1 MKKYKIAQIIILIG
15 IVYFLLMAYLF
26 TLIKSVHI
34 DFETTISNGVFES
47 KINWITPIPKIKKIS
62 FPLAKIEQVTLREDK
77 TTNNITSYSL
87 EFKYFNKFNSSIP
100 ATSNISLMS
109 KEYEYAQKIKEEI
122 SEALQ
127 NQKEFSCELLSL
139 NIPEIRKAILMM
151 YICAVTLFIVFI
163 IVFMIE
169 KKEKEKRKTYN
180 SVENNINDSIIK

>member
-15 IVYFLLMAYLF
+15 VVYFLLMAYFF
-26 TLIKSVHI
+26 TLIKRVHV

-47 KINWITPIPKIKKIS
+47 KINWITPIPKLKKIS

-77 TTNNITSYSL
+77 TNNITSYSL
-87 EFKYFNKFNSSIP
+87 EFKYFNKFNSNIS

-122 SEALQ
+122 SDALQ
-127 NQKEFSCELLSL
+127 NKKEFNCELLSL
-139 NIPEIRKAILMM
+139 NIPEIRKIILIM

-163 IVFMIE
+163 IVFMLG
-169 KKEKEKRKTYN
+169 KKEKEKRKSSN

>member
-163 IVFMIE
+163 IVFVIE
-169 KKEKEKRKTYN
+169 KKEKKKRKAYN